1 MVTPDLRISY
11 FHALLT
17 SEDFANSLQNGTRQ
31 SMISSTC
38 CLANDIYANNFFGRV
53 QECKDLFLCKIA
65 VFICYRVRGGSYGS
79 R

>member
-1 MVTPDLRISY
+1 
-11 FHALLT
+11 
-17 SEDFANSLQNGTRQ
+17 
-31 SMISSTC
+31 MISSTC